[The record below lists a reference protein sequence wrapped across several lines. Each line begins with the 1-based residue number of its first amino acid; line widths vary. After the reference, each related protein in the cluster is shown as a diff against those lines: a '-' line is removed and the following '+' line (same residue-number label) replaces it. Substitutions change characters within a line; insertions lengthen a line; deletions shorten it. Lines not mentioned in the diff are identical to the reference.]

1 MGELPKPLKSVR
13 ITDSKTFVYQPFF
26 LNVEDKVI
34 NETDK
39 LPALKPKGKIK

>member
-1 MGELPKPLKSVR
+1 MAVSETNMG
-13 ITDSKTFVYQPFF
+13 I
-26 LNVEDKVI
+26 VEDKVI